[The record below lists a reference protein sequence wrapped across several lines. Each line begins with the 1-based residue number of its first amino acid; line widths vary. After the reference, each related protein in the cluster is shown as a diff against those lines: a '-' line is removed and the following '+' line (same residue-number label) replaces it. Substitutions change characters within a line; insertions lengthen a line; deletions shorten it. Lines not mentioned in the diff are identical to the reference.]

1 MTTTD
6 FPIWAQ
12 EVVSKVDTFLKA
24 HLPDPQ
30 LAPQR
35 LHEAMRYAALNGG
48 KRIRP
53 LLAFGAG
60 ALTEAPEEAL
70 TVVSASL
77 ELIHAY
83 SLVHDDLPC
92 MDNDVLRRGQPTC
105 HVQFGEAMALL
116 AGDTLQSLA
125 FQWLGEFPL
134 LEDASRQLRMV
145 QQLALAS
152 GSRGMGGGQAIDLE
166 STGTT
171 LSLPELE
178 AMHLKKTGAL
188 IRTAILLGAD
198 CSQAPLPPEE
208 QRSLV
213 RFANALGL
221 AFQVMDD
228 ILDTESD
235 TATLGKTAGKDA
247 AGQKATYVSIMGLA
261 QAKALAADLLSTSCD
276 ALTAFGS
283 RGRRLQELAHLV
295 HNRRH

>member
-1 MTTTD
+1 MKTPD
-6 FPIWAQ
+6 FPFWT
-12 EVVSKVDTFLKA
+12 EGVVGKVEAFLED

-30 LAPQR
+30 LPPQR
-35 LHEAMRYAALNGG
+35 LHEAMRYATLNGG
-48 KRIRP
+48 KRVRP
-53 LLAFGAG
+53 LLVFAAG
-60 ALTEAPEEAL
+60 ALTDAPEEAL
-70 TVVSASL
+70 TVVGSSI

-105 HVQFGEAMALL
+105 HVKFGEATALL

-125 FQWLGEFPL
+125 FQWLSEFPL
-134 LEDASRQLRMV
+134 FEDAPRQLRML

-152 GSRGMGGGQAIDLE
+152 GSRGMGGGQALDLE
-166 STGTT
+166 NTGTIP
-171 LSLPELE
+171 SLPELE

-198 CSQAPLPPEE
+198 CGRTVLPSGE
-208 QRSLV
+208 QRALV

-221 AFQVMDD
+221 AFQVVDD

-235 TATLGKTAGKDA
+235 TVTLGKTAGKDA
-247 AGQKATYVSIMGLA
+247 AGQKATYVGIMGLP
-261 QAKALAADLLSTSCD
+261 QAKALAADLFSTSCD
-276 ALTAFGS
+276 ALAPFGS
-283 RGRRLQELAHLV
+283 RGRRLQELAYLV

>member
-1 MTTTD
+1 MATPD
-6 FPIWAQ
+6 IPVWA
-12 EVVSKVDTFLKA
+12 EGVIEKVNAFLRT

-53 LLAFGAG
+53 LLVFAAG
-60 ALTEAPEEAL
+60 ALTDAPEDTL
-70 TVVSASL
+70 TVVGCCL

-92 MDNDVLRRGQPTC
+92 MDNDSLRRGQPTC
-105 HVQFGEAMALL
+105 HVKFGEALALL

-134 LEDASRQLRMV
+134 LADPSRQLRMV

-166 STGTT
+166 STGMT

-198 CSQAPLPPEE
+198 CGQTALPSEE
-208 QRSLV
+208 QRSLI

-221 AFQVMDD
+221 AFQVVDD

-247 AGQKATYVSIMGLA
+247 AGQKATYVSIMGLP
-261 QAKALAADLLSTSCD
+261 QAKALAADLFLTSCD
-276 ALTAFGS
+276 ALAPFGS
-283 RGRRLQELAHLV
+283 RGRHLQELAYLV